1 MLKVLIADDEQK
13 ICQLIE
19 KLVDWKELDMQITAT
34 AENGIQALEMI
45 REHRPNI
52 VITDIRMPGCD
63 GLELIRRG
71 KEINPGIEFIIISGY
86 RHFEYAQT
94 AIRYGV
100 NAYILKPIKKD
111 ELTGTLKKLGG
122 KFREETKQ
130 LSHEEQL
137 KRTLKTDEETLRQA
151 FLSDLIFRRN
161 KERLHYP
168 LDRLCQEF
176 HFSFYP
182 GEFCMAVLK
191 MDGHVFDDR
200 ENVEFISDKVRCVAE
215 RLLKECT
222 REYEMASMGSF
233 FYFLLNF
240 DEKERGNIR
249 HQMKLFLDEMRIQG
263 GIFKNCSASMALGTI
278 CHEPWELDHS
288 LKNARL
294 WIEERLIAGTGKL
307 LDGEFV
313 RQESFAETALFTEF
327 NNRMSQALESLEVFP
342 VRDAMMDLKSGM
354 LSHPGVSGHEILQM
368 AKEVC
373 NLYLFFMK
381 NYRIRIEEDF
391 LENFDTGAENC
402 GSAAELFDYLIRKI
416 TSSYEKAAKMKR
428 QDENRPVRIVKQ
440 YVAEHYGEPL
450 TLEQA
455 STVAELSPAY
465 LSTVFKKDTGM
476 TFLEY
481 LSKVRMDMAKRLLK
495 ETNRTIAD
503 ICREVGYNDVRYF
516 SKSFTKYSGLK
527 PNEYRKLYS

>member
-1 MLKVLIADDEQK
+1 
-13 ICQLIE
+13 
-19 KLVDWKELDMQITAT
+19 
-34 AENGIQALEMI
+34 
-45 REHRPNI
+45 
-52 VITDIRMPGCD
+52 
-63 GLELIRRG
+63 
-71 KEINPGIEFIIISGY
+71 
-86 RHFEYAQT
+86 
-94 AIRYGV
+94 
-100 NAYILKPIKKD
+100 
-111 ELTGTLKKLGG
+111 
-122 KFREETKQ
+122 
-130 LSHEEQL
+130 
-137 KRTLKTDEETLRQA
+137 
-151 FLSDLIFRRN
+151 
-161 KERLHYP
+161 
-168 LDRLCQEF
+168 
-176 HFSFYP
+176 
-182 GEFCMAVLK
+182 
-191 MDGHVFDDR
+191 
-200 ENVEFISDKVRCVAE
+200 
-215 RLLKECT
+215 
-222 REYEMASMGSF
+222 
-233 FYFLLNF
+233 
-240 DEKERGNIR
+240 
-249 HQMKLFLDEMRIQG
+249 
-263 GIFKNCSASMALGTI
+263 MALGTI

-342 VRDAMMDLKSGM
+342 IRDAMMDLKSGM